1 MQAYMKSEM
10 PYYGVATPA
19 QRRIAREL
27 FGQFELPSYEA
38 WHDTALQL
46 WREATHREERYLA
59 LALCDWKSYREYRV
73 RRDALRLY
81 EEFVV
86 TGAWWDYIDG
96 IASHRVGELLATH
109 PRWTAHR
116 MRQWSRS
123 PDLWKRRTSILCQ
136 LGFKEQ
142 TDLELLYDCFEP
154 SLQDPAFAR
163 EFFIRKAIGWA
174 LRTYAWIDP
183 DEVVRYVEVN
193 ADRLSG
199 LTTREALKNVAKSR
213 SPR

>member
-1 MQAYMKSEM
+1 MLKVQSLVLRRRRTALATAFPDDTPHASTRVIADVRRALRDAADVSKAPGMRAYMKSEM
-10 PYYGVATPA
+10 PYYGVATPV
-19 QRRIAREL
+19 QRLIAREL
-27 FGQFELPSYEA
+27 FGQFELPSYDA
-38 WHDTALQL
+38 WHDTALRL
-46 WREATHREERYLA
+46 WREAAHREERYLA
-59 LALCDWKSYREYRV
+59 LALCDWKSYREYRM
-73 RRDALRLY
+73 RREVLRLY

-154 SLQDPAFAR
+154 
-163 EFFIRKAIGWA
+163 
-174 LRTYAWIDP
+174 
-183 DEVVRYVEVN
+183 
-193 ADRLSG
+193 
-199 LTTREALKNVAKSR
+199 
-213 SPR
+213 